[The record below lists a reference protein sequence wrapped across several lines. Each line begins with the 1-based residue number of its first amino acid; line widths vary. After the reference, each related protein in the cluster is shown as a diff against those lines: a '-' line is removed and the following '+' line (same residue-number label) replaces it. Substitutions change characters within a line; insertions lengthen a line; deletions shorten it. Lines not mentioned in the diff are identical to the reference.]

1 MAAPGRAFGPCL
13 APPNVGEEQTKV
25 LLVKLSN
32 GREFA
37 TTPGDSLVEAAISAG
52 ITLPHSCKTG
62 RCSTCKCKV
71 LQGETTA
78 LQTETGLTA
87 AEKAEGW
94 VLSCVLSAQTDVTLE
109 VEDLGNVVLP
119 PSKTLPCRI
128 SSIDRLA
135 TDVVRVILRLPPT
148 ADFRSIPGQ
157 YIDVIGPAGVRRSY
171 SLANS
176 KTSDKTMELH
186 IRAVDGGV
194 MGDYWF
200 KQAKAN
206 DLLRFNG
213 PLGTFFLRDLEQLHL
228 VFLATGTGIA
238 PVKAMLESLTS
249 IAPEQAPL
257 SVTVFW
263 GGRTAE
269 DLYFD
274 PQAIPAGHRF
284 IPVLSR
290 ATAGWTG
297 VCGYV
302 QNALLATQPD
312 LARTAVYACGSDA
325 MIRSAKAS
333 LLAAALPENRFFADA
348 FVPSAP
354 Q

>member
-1 MAAPGRAFGPCL
+1 MP
-13 APPNVGEEQTKV
+13 V
-25 LLVKLSN
+25 VKLSN
-32 GREFA
+32 GREFSSNV
-37 TTPGDSLVEAAISAG
+37 GGSLVDAALSAG

-71 LQGETTA
+71 LQGQTTA
-78 LQTETGLTA
+78 LQTETGLTDT
-87 AEKAEGW
+87 EKAEGW
-94 VLSCVLSAQTDVTLE
+94 ILSCVRSAQTDLTLD
-109 VEDLGNVVLP
+109 VEDLGDVVLP

-135 TDVVRVILRLPPT
+135 TDVVRVMLRLPPT

-157 YIDVIGPAGVRRSY
+157 YIDVIGPGGERRSY
-171 SLANS
+171 SLANAN
-176 KTSDKTMELH
+176 TADKNLELH

-194 MGDYWF
+194 MSDYWF

-213 PLGTFFLRDLEQLHL
+213 PLGTFFLRSMDQLHL

-238 PVKAMLESLTS
+238 PVKAMLESLTY
-249 IAPEQAPL
+249 IASEQAPL
-257 SVTVFW
+257 SVAVFW
-263 GGRTAE
+263 GGRTAK

-284 IPVLSR
+284 VPVLSR
-290 ATAGWTG
+290 AESGWTG
-297 VCGYV
+297 VSGYV

-312 LARTAVYACGSDA
+312 LAQTLVYACGSDD
-325 MIRSAKAS
+325 MIRSAKVS
-333 LLAAALPENRFFADA
+333 LLAAGLPEARFFADA

>member
-1 MAAPGRAFGPCL
+1 VP
-13 APPNVGEEQTKV
+13 V
-25 LLVKLSN
+25 VKLSN
-32 GREFA
+32 GREFSA
-37 TTPGDSLVEAAISAG
+37 TAGAALVDAALSAG

-78 LQTETGLTA
+78 LQTETGLTD
-87 AEKAEGW
+87 AEKAQGW
-94 VLSCVLSAQTDVTLE
+94 ILSCVRSVLTDVTLE

-135 TDVVRVILRLPPT
+135 ADVARVTLRLPPA

-157 YIDVIGPAGVRRSY
+157 YIDVIGPGGVRRSY
-171 SLANS
+171 SLANAN
-176 KTSDKTMELH
+176 TADKTLELH

-194 MGDYWF
+194 MSDYWF

-213 PLGTFFLRDLEQLHL
+213 PLGTFFLRGLDQLHL

-238 PVKAMLESLTS
+238 PVKAMLESLTH
-249 IAPEQAPL
+249 IATEQAPQ

-263 GGRTAE
+263 GARTAE

-284 IPVLSR
+284 VPVLSR
-290 ATAGWTG
+290 AATGWAG
-297 VCGYV
+297 VSGYV

-312 LARTAVYACGSDA
+312 LARTVVYACGSDA
-325 MIRSAKAS
+325 MIRSAKEC
-333 LLAAALPENRFFADA
+333 LLAAGLPDSHFFADA

>member
-1 MAAPGRAFGPCL
+1 MFS
-13 APPNVGEEQTKV
+13 
-25 LLVKLSN
+25 VKLSN
-32 GREFA
+32 GREFTA
-37 TTPGDSLVEAAISAG
+37 TEGDSLVDAALSAG

-78 LQTETGLTA
+78 LQTEAGLTD

-94 VLSCVLSAQTDVTLE
+94 ILSCVRSAQTDVTLE
-109 VEDLGNVVLP
+109 VEDLGNVALP

-135 TDVVRVILRLPPT
+135 TDVVRIMLRLPPT
-148 ADFRSIPGQ
+148 ADFMSIPGQ
-157 YIDVIGPAGVRRSY
+157 YIDVIGPGGVRRSY
-171 SLANS
+171 SLANAN
-176 KTSDKTMELH
+176 TADKTLELH

-194 MGDYWF
+194 MSDYWF
-200 KQAKAN
+200 KRAKTN

-213 PLGTFFLRDLEQLHL
+213 PLGTFFLRGLDQLHL

-238 PVKAMLESLTS
+238 PVKAMLESLAKT
-249 IAPEQAPL
+249 APEQAPR
-257 SVTVFW
+257 SITVFW

-274 PQAIPAGHRF
+274 PQAIPVGHRF
-284 IPVLSR
+284 VPVLSR
-290 ATAGWTG
+290 AAEGWTG
-297 VCGYV
+297 VSGYV

-312 LARTAVYACGSDA
+312 LACTVVYACGSDA
-325 MIRSAKAS
+325 MISSAKSS
-333 LLAAALPENRFFADA
+333 LLTAGLPDNRFFADA

>member
-1 MAAPGRAFGPCL
+1 MPSIVLSSGKSFATD
-13 APPNVGEEQTKV
+13 GEESI
-25 LLVKLSN
+25 LSSAQ
-32 GREFA
+32 RH
-37 TTPGDSLVEAAISAG
+37 LIS
-52 ITLPHSCKTG
+52 LPHSCKTG
-62 RCSTCKCKV
+62 RCTTCKCKV

-78 LQTETGLTA
+78 LQTEIGLTDS
-87 AEKAEGW
+87 EKAQGW
-94 VLSCVLSAQTDVTLE
+94 ILSCVRSAQTDVTLE

-135 TDVVRVILRLPPT
+135 SDVVRIILRLPPA
-148 ADFRSIPGQ
+148 ADFRSIAGQ
-157 YIDVIGPAGVRRSY
+157 YIDVIGPGGVRRSY
-171 SLANS
+171 SLANAN
-176 KTSDKTMELH
+176 TADKTLELH

-194 MGDYWF
+194 MSDYWF

-213 PLGTFFLRDLEQLHL
+213 PLGTFFLRDLDELHL

-238 PVKAMLESLTS
+238 PVKAMLESLTH
-249 IAPEQAPL
+249 IVPEQAPQ

-263 GGRTAE
+263 GGRTTE

-274 PQAIPAGHRF
+274 TQVIPVGHRF

-290 ATAGWTG
+290 AAEGWTG
-297 VCGYV
+297 VSGYV
-302 QNALLATQPD
+302 QNALLDTQPD
-312 LARTAVYACGSDA
+312 LARTVVYACGSDA
-325 MIRSAKAS
+325 MIRSSKAS
-333 LLAAALPENRFFADA
+333 LFAAGLPENRFFADA

>member
-1 MAAPGRAFGPCL
+1 MP
-13 APPNVGEEQTKV
+13 V
-25 LLVKLSN
+25 VKLSN
-32 GREFA
+32 GREFTA
-37 TTPGDSLVEAAISAG
+37 TAGANLLDSALSVG
-52 ITLPHSCKTG
+52 ITLSHSCKTG

-78 LQTETGLTA
+78 LQTETGLTD

-94 VLSCVLSAQTDVTLE
+94 ILSCVRSAQTDVTLE

-119 PSKTLPCRI
+119 PSKTLRCRI

-135 TDVVRVILRLPPT
+135 TDVVRVMLRLPPT
-148 ADFRSIPGQ
+148 AEFRSIPGQ
-157 YIDVIGPAGVRRSY
+157 YIDVIGPGGVRRSY
-171 SLANS
+171 SLANAN
-176 KTSDKTMELH
+176 TADKTLELH

-194 MGDYWF
+194 MSDYWF

-206 DLLRFNG
+206 DLLRLNG
-213 PLGTFFLRDLEQLHL
+213 PLGTFFLRCLDQLHL

-238 PVKAMLESLTS
+238 PVKAMLESLTD
-249 IAPEQAPL
+249 IAPEQAPQ

-274 PQAIPAGHRF
+274 PQAIPVGHQF
-284 IPVLSR
+284 VPVLSR
-290 ATAGWTG
+290 AAAGWAG
-297 VCGYV
+297 VSGYV

-333 LLAAALPENRFFADA
+333 LLAAGLPNKCFFADA
-348 FVPSAP
+348 FVPSASH
-354 Q
+354 

>member
-1 MAAPGRAFGPCL
+1 MP
-13 APPNVGEEQTKV
+13 V
-25 LLVKLSN
+25 VKLSN
-32 GREFA
+32 GREFSA
-37 TTPGDSLVEAAISAG
+37 SAG
-52 ITLPHSCKTG
+52 ATLVDAALSGGITISHSCKTG

-71 LQGETTA
+71 LEGETTA
-78 LQTETGLTA
+78 LQTETGLTDT
-87 AEKAEGW
+87 EKAQGW
-94 VLSCVLSAQTDVTLE
+94 ILSCVRTAHTDVMLE

-119 PSKTLPCRI
+119 LSKTLPCRI
-128 SSIDRLA
+128 SSIERLA
-135 TDVVRVILRLPPT
+135 TDVVRVMLRLPPT
-148 ADFRSIPGQ
+148 ANFRSIPGQ
-157 YIDVIGPAGVRRSY
+157 YIDVIGPGGARRSY
-171 SLANS
+171 SLANAN
-176 KTSDKTMELH
+176 TADKTLELH

-194 MGDYWF
+194 MSDYWF
-200 KQAKAN
+200 KQAKAD

-213 PLGTFFLRDLEQLHL
+213 PLGTFFLRGLDQLHL

-238 PVKAMLESLTS
+238 PVKAMLESLTH
-249 IAPEQAPL
+249 IAPKHAPQ

-274 PQAIPAGHRF
+274 PQVIPAYYRF
-284 IPVLSR
+284 VPVLSR
-290 ATAGWTG
+290 SAAGWAG
-297 VCGYV
+297 VSGYV

-312 LARTAVYACGSDA
+312 LTRTAVYACGSDA

-333 LLAAALPENRFFADA
+333 LLAAGLPETRFFADA

>member
-1 MAAPGRAFGPCL
+1 VP
-13 APPNVGEEQTKV
+13 V
-25 LLVKLSN
+25 VKLSN
-32 GREFA
+32 GREFSA
-37 TTPGDSLVEAAISAG
+37 TAVESLVDAALSAG
-52 ITLPHSCKTG
+52 ITIPHSCKTG

-71 LQGETTA
+71 LQGVATA
-78 LQTETGLTA
+78 LQTETGLTD

-94 VLSCVLSAQTDVTLE
+94 ILSCVRSAQTDLTLE
-109 VEDLGNVVLP
+109 VEDLGDVVLP

-135 TDVVRVILRLPPT
+135 TDVVRVLLRLPPT
-148 ADFRSIPGQ
+148 TDFRSIPGQ

-171 SLANS
+171 SLANAN
-176 KTSDKTMELH
+176 TADKTMELH

-194 MGDYWF
+194 MSDYWF

-213 PLGTFFLRDLEQLHL
+213 PLGTFFLRGLDQLHL

-238 PVKAMLESLTS
+238 PVKAMLESLVN
-249 IAPEQAPL
+249 IVPEQAPQ
-257 SVTVFW
+257 SVSVFW

-274 PQAIPAGHRF
+274 PQAILAGHRF
-284 IPVLSR
+284 VPVLSR
-290 ATAGWTG
+290 AAAGWAG
-297 VCGYV
+297 VSGYV

-333 LLAAALPENRFFADA
+333 LLAAGLPNKRFFADA
-348 FVPSAP
+348 FVPSASH
-354 Q
+354 

>member
-1 MAAPGRAFGPCL
+1 MPQISLTSGPVFTGSSGISILDAATRAGVFFPY
-13 APPNVGEEQTKV
+13 
-25 LLVKLSN
+25 
-32 GREFA
+32 
-37 TTPGDSLVEAAISAG
+37 
-52 ITLPHSCKTG
+52 SCKTG

-71 LQGETTA
+71 MQGETTA
-78 LQTETGLTA
+78 LQTETGLTDP
-87 AEKAEGW
+87 EKADGW
-94 VLSCVLSAQTDVTLE
+94 ILSCVRSAQTDVKLE
-109 VEDLGNVVLP
+109 VEDLGNIVLP
-119 PSKTLPCRI
+119 SSKTLPCRI

-148 ADFRSIPGQ
+148 VDFRSLPGQ
-157 YIDVIGPAGVRRSY
+157 YIDVIGPGGVRRSY
-171 SLANS
+171 SLANAN
-176 KTSDKTMELH
+176 TSDKILELH

-194 MGDYWF
+194 MSDYWF
-200 KQAKAN
+200 KQAKVN

-213 PLGTFFLRDLEQLHL
+213 PLGTFFLRGLEQLHL

-238 PVKAMLESLTS
+238 PVKAMLESMSS
-249 IAPEQAPL
+249 IAPEQAPQ

-269 DLYFD
+269 DLYFE

-284 IPVLSR
+284 VPVLSR
-290 ATAGWTG
+290 AAAGWAG
-297 VCGYV
+297 VSGYV
-302 QNALLATQPD
+302 QNALLAMEPD
-312 LARTAVYACGSDA
+312 LAHTAVYACGSDA

-333 LLAAALPENRFFADA
+333 LLAAGLPDNRFFADA

>member
-1 MAAPGRAFGPCL
+1 MP
-13 APPNVGEEQTKV
+13 
-25 LLVKLSN
+25 LVQLSN
-32 GREFA
+32 GSKFVA
-37 TTPGDSLVEAAISAG
+37 TEGDSLFDAALSAG

-78 LQTETGLTA
+78 LQTETGLTDS
-87 AEKAEGW
+87 EKADGW
-94 VLSCVLSAQTDVTLE
+94 ILSCVRSAQTDVTLK
-109 VEDLGNVVLP
+109 VEDLGNVDLP

-135 TDVVRVILRLPPT
+135 TDVIRVTLRLPPT

-157 YIDVIGPAGVRRSY
+157 YIDVIGPGGVRRSY
-171 SLANS
+171 SLANAN
-176 KTSDKTMELH
+176 TADKTLELH

-194 MGDYWF
+194 MSDYWF
-200 KQAKAN
+200 KQAKPN

-213 PLGTFFLRDLEQLHL
+213 PLGTFFLRGLDQLHL

-238 PVKAMLESLTS
+238 PVKAMLESLTH
-249 IAPEQAPL
+249 IAPERAPQ

-263 GGRTAE
+263 GGRTAG

-284 IPVLSR
+284 VPVLSR
-290 ATAGWTG
+290 AAEDWAG
-297 VCGYV
+297 VSGYV

-312 LARTAVYACGSDA
+312 LARTVVYACGSDA

-333 LLAAALPENRFFADA
+333 LLAEGLPDNRFFADA

>member
-1 MAAPGRAFGPCL
+1 VPF
-13 APPNVGEEQTKV
+13 
-25 LLVKLSN
+25 VKLSN
-32 GREFA
+32 GREFSA
-37 TTPGDSLVEAAISAG
+37 RVGDSLMDAAFSVG

-71 LQGETTA
+71 LQGETIS
-78 LQTETGLTA
+78 LQTERGLTD
-87 AEKAEGW
+87 EERAEGW
-94 VLSCVLSAQTDVTLE
+94 ILSCVRSAQTDVMIE
-109 VEDLGNVVLP
+109 VEDLGNVVW
-119 PSKTLPCRI
+119 PSSKILPCRI
-128 SSIDRLA
+128 SRIDRLA
-135 TDVVRVILRLPPT
+135 TDVIRVILRLPPT

-157 YIDVIGPAGVRRSY
+157 YIDVIGPGGVRRSY
-171 SLANS
+171 SLANAN
-176 KTSDKTMELH
+176 TVDKTLELH

-194 MGDYWF
+194 MSDYWF

-213 PLGTFFLRDLEQLHL
+213 PLGTFFLRSLAQLHL

-238 PVKAMLESLTS
+238 PVKAMLESLKDFT
-249 IAPEQAPL
+249 PEQAPQ

-274 PQAIPAGHRF
+274 SKFMPVGYRF
-284 IPVLSR
+284 VPVLSR
-290 ATAGWTG
+290 AGVDWAGIT
-297 VCGYV
+297 GYV
-302 QNALLATQPD
+302 QNALLSSQPD
-312 LARTAVYACGSDA
+312 LARIAVYACGSDA

-333 LLAAALPENRFFADA
+333 LLACGLPDNRFFADA
-348 FVPSAP
+348 FVPSAH

>member
-1 MAAPGRAFGPCL
+1 MP
-13 APPNVGEEQTKV
+13 V
-25 LLVKLSN
+25 VKLSN
-32 GREFA
+32 GRKFSA
-37 TTPGDSLVEAAISAG
+37 VAGASLVEAALSAG
-52 ITLPHSCKTG
+52 ITLAHSCKTG
-62 RCSTCKCKV
+62 RCSTCKCKL
-71 LQGETTA
+71 LQGETTT
-78 LQTETGLTA
+78 LQTETGLTE

-94 VLSCVLSAQTDVTLE
+94 ILSCVRSAQTDVTLE
-109 VEDLGNVVLP
+109 IEDLGNVVLP

-135 TDVVRVILRLPPT
+135 TDVIRVMLRLPPT

-157 YIDVIGPAGVRRSY
+157 YIDVIGPGGVRRSY
-171 SLANS
+171 SLANAN
-176 KTSDKTMELH
+176 TADKTLELH

-194 MGDYWF
+194 MSDYWF
-200 KQAKAN
+200 KHAKVN
-206 DLLRFNG
+206 DLLRLNG
-213 PLGTFFLRDLEQLHL
+213 PLGTFFLRGLDQLHL

-238 PVKAMLESLTS
+238 PVKAMLESLTH
-249 IAPEQAPL
+249 IAPGQAPQ

-269 DLYFD
+269 DIYFD

-284 IPVLSR
+284 VPVLSR
-290 ATAGWTG
+290 APASWTG
-297 VCGYV
+297 ASGYV

-325 MIRSAKAS
+325 MIRSARAS
-333 LLAAALPENRFFADA
+333 LLAAGLPDTRFFADA

>member
-1 MAAPGRAFGPCL
+1 MTVVTLTSGKTFESAQGASILDAATQA
-13 APPNVGEEQTKV
+13 K
-25 LLVKLSN
+25 
-32 GREFA
+32 
-37 TTPGDSLVEAAISAG
+37 I
-52 ITLPHSCKTG
+52 ILPYSCKTG

-71 LQGETTA
+71 IEGETAA
-78 LQTETGLTA
+78 LQIETGLTDA
-87 AEKAEGW
+87 QKAEGW
-94 VLSCVLSAQTDVTLE
+94 ILSCVRSAQTDVTLE

-128 SSIDRLA
+128 SSIDPLA
-135 TDVVRVILRLPPT
+135 TDVIRVILRLPPT

-157 YIDVIGPAGVRRSY
+157 YIDVIGPGGVRRSY
-171 SLANS
+171 SLANAN
-176 KTSDKTMELH
+176 TSDKTLELH
-186 IRAVDGGV
+186 IRAVDCGA
-194 MGDYWF
+194 MSDYWF

-213 PLGTFFLRDLEQLHL
+213 PLGTFFLRGLDQLHL

-238 PVKAMLESLTS
+238 PVKAMLESLTQ
-249 IAPEQAPL
+249 IAPEQAPQ

-274 PQAIPAGHRF
+274 PAAIPAGHRF
-284 IPVLSR
+284 VPVLSR
-290 ATAGWTG
+290 AVAGWTG
-297 VCGYV
+297 ASGYV

-312 LARTAVYACGSDA
+312 LTCSVVYACGSDT

-333 LLAAALPENRFFADA
+333 LLVAGLPDNRFFADA

>member
-1 MAAPGRAFGPCL
+1 MA
-13 APPNVGEEQTKV
+13 V
-25 LLVKLSN
+25 VKLST
-32 GREFA
+32 GAEFSA
-37 TTPGDSLVEAAISAG
+37 VSGKSLVDAALLAG
-52 ITLPHSCKTG
+52 VTLPHSCKTG

-78 LQTETGLTA
+78 LQIETGLTY

-94 VLSCVLSAQTDVTLE
+94 ILSCVRSAQTDVTLE
-109 VEDLGNVVLP
+109 VEDLGDVVLP

-135 TDVVRVILRLPPT
+135 TDVVRIMLRLPPT

-157 YIDVIGPAGVRRSY
+157 YIDVIGPGGVRRSY
-171 SLANS
+171 SLANAN
-176 KTSDKTMELH
+176 TSDKTLELH

-194 MGDYWF
+194 MSDYWF

-213 PLGTFFLRDLEQLHL
+213 PLGTFFLRSLDQIHL

-238 PVKAMLESLTS
+238 PVKAMLESLANT
-249 IAPEQAPL
+249 APEQAPQ

-269 DLYFD
+269 DLYID

-284 IPVLSR
+284 VPVLSR
-290 ATAGWTG
+290 AAEGWTG
-297 VCGYV
+297 ASGYV

-333 LLAAALPENRFFADA
+333 LLAAGLPDNRFFADA

>member
-1 MAAPGRAFGPCL
+1 MP
-13 APPNVGEEQTKV
+13 V
-25 LLVKLSN
+25 VKLSN
-32 GREFA
+32 GREFSA
-37 TTPGDSLVEAAISAG
+37 TAGISLVDGALSAG

-78 LQTETGLTA
+78 LQTENGITD

-94 VLSCVLSAQTDVTLE
+94 ILSCVRSAHTDVTLE

-119 PSKTLPCRI
+119 PSKILPCRI

-135 TDVVRVILRLPPT
+135 TDVLRIMLRLPPT

-176 KTSDKTMELH
+176 NTAEKALELH
-186 IRAVDGGV
+186 IRAVHGGV
-194 MGDYWF
+194 MSDYWF
-200 KQAKAN
+200 KQAKVN

-213 PLGTFFLRDLEQLHL
+213 PLGTFFLRSLDQLHL

-238 PVKAMLESLTS
+238 PVKAMLESLS
-249 IAPEQAPL
+249 HIAPGQAPQP
-257 SVTVFW
+257 VTVFW

-284 IPVLSR
+284 VPVLSR
-290 ATAGWTG
+290 AAAGWAG
-297 VCGYV
+297 VSGYV

-312 LARTAVYACGSDA
+312 LSRTVVYACGSDA

-333 LLAAALPENRFFADA
+333 LLAAGLPDKRFFADA

>member
-1 MAAPGRAFGPCL
+1 MASIVLSTGKSFST
-13 APPNVGEEQTKV
+13 VGEE
-25 LLVKLSN
+25 LIL
-32 GREFA
+32 
-37 TTPGDSLVEAAISAG
+37 AAALRHLIS
-52 ITLPHSCKTG
+52 LPHSCKTG

-71 LQGETTA
+71 LRGQTTT
-78 LQTETGLTA
+78 LVQETGLTDV
-87 AEKAEGW
+87 EKAEGW
-94 VLSCVLSAQTDVTLE
+94 ILSCVRSAQTDVTLE

-128 SSIDRLA
+128 SSIDRLDP
-135 TDVVRVILRLPPT
+135 DVVRVILRLSPS
-148 ADFRSIPGQ
+148 ADFWSIPGQ
-157 YIDVIGPAGVRRSY
+157 YIDVIGPGGVRRSY
-171 SLANS
+171 SLANAN
-176 KTSDKTMELH
+176 TTDKTLELH
-186 IRAVDGGV
+186 IRAIDGGV
-194 MGDYWF
+194 MSDYWF

-206 DLLRFNG
+206 DLLRFYG
-213 PLGTFFLRDLEQLHL
+213 PLGTFFLRDLNQLHL

-238 PVKAMLESLTS
+238 PVKAMLESLTQ

-257 SVTVFW
+257 TVTVFW

-274 PQAIPAGHRF
+274 PQVIPAHHRF
-284 IPVLSR
+284 VPVFSR
-290 ATAGWTG
+290 ASAGWAG
-297 VCGYV
+297 VSGYV

-333 LLAAALPENRFFADA
+333 LSAAGLPDNRFFADA